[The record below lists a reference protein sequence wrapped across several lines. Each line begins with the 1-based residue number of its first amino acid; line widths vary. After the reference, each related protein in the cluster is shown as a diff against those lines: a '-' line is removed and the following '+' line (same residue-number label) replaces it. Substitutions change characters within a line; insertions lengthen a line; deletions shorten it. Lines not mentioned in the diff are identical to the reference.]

1 VTASER
7 RLGVLPLTLFTGGIL
22 LYLLVS
28 PPLLTA
34 LNIPYDAPKG
44 NFVFKLHPGTYVV
57 FLAFAMAHLT
67 RGNPLTSL
75 WRSMAGAK
83 QIALYGMTVSCIFL
97 YELARFGTSG
107 PAFIIDTLLMPAVCA
122 LFLQLVD
129 RRMLRF
135 FLGLVIA
142 VVTMNAALGIG
153 ESILHRRIV
162 PYTVSGGVVLK
173 EDAFRST
180 ALMGHPL
187 VNALITGT
195 TLFFCLA
202 LPLNALFRGALMG
215 ILLLGLLSFGG
226 RTSLAITSVVLGVYL
241 AYGALRRL
249 LAGQLSYVQITGGLV
264 GVFVGLG
271 ALAGAVLLTGVGERI
286 FSHMK
291 WDRSADV
298 RIHVWLALRYMSRS
312 DILFGISVKQIQAI
326 TYRLG
331 LEYPLST
338 IENFWLLMLMNMGA
352 IGLGFF
358 VWSLA
363 NVCWRYG
370 SMNVPGVRAALIVF
384 LVAASSNNSL
394 CSKTCCLVLLFVLL
408 QCARSYAPPA
418 DRRVGPLRAA
428 PVPPTPKLA
437 GAGA

>member
-1 VTASER
+1 
-7 RLGVLPLTLFTGGIL
+7 
-22 LYLLVS
+22 
-28 PPLLTA
+28 
-34 LNIPYDAPKG
+34 
-44 NFVFKLHPGTYVV
+44 
-57 FLAFAMAHLT
+57 
-67 RGNPLTSL
+67 
-75 WRSMAGAK
+75 
-83 QIALYGMTVSCIFL
+83 
-97 YELARFGTSG
+97 
-107 PAFIIDTLLMPAVCA
+107 
-122 LFLQLVD
+122 
-129 RRMLRF
+129 
-135 FLGLVIA
+135 
-142 VVTMNAALGIG
+142 
-153 ESILHRRIV
+153 
-162 PYTVSGGVVLK
+162 
-173 EDAFRST
+173 
-180 ALMGHPL
+180 
-187 VNALITGT
+187 
-195 TLFFCLA
+195 
-202 LPLNALFRGALMG
+202 
-215 ILLLGLLSFGG
+215 
-226 RTSLAITSVVLGVYL
+226 
-241 AYGALRRL
+241 
-249 LAGQLSYVQITGGLV
+249 
-264 GVFVGLG
+264 
-271 ALAGAVLLTGVGERI
+271 
-286 FSHMK
+286 
-291 WDRSADV
+291 
-298 RIHVWLALRYMSRS
+298 MSRS